1 MSTKTGA
8 GGKPQK
14 YDERTGRYDDGNDAD
29 LFAEREF
36 KQEQL
41 TRKVEGRAP
50 LKRDIYASL
59 SKSEWAEY
67 YKKLGEMKSG
77 ALQTRMFGNGTRI
90 VVVNKKVILDNGK
103 YVSPKVKA
111 VIEFETEEKLAD
123 YLNKMERKGEIW

>member
-8 GGKPQK
+8 GDKSQK
-14 YDERTGRYDDGNDAD
+14 YDEHTGRYDDGNDAD
-29 LFAEREF
+29 LLAEREF

-41 TRKVEGRAP
+41 VRKAEGRVP

-77 ALQTRMFGNGTRI
+77 TLKTRTLGNGTRI
-90 VVVNKKVILDNGK
+90 VVVNNKMIFDNGK
-103 YVSPKVKA
+103 YTKPKVKR
-111 VIEFETEEKLAD
+111 VITFESEDALYGYLD
-123 YLNKMERKGEIW
+123 YWENLK